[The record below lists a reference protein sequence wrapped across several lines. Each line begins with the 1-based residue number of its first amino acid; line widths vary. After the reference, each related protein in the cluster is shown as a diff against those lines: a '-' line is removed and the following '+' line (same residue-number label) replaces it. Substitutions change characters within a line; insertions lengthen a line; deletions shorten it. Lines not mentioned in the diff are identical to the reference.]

1 MSVVDQIRSLF
12 SSSDS
17 APAGT
22 SGPMVEHLASMI
34 GSSGGLPALLQKF
47 RDAGLGG
54 AVDSWIGKGA
64 NVPLSGQHVESALGS
79 DTIRAMAQK
88 LGMNP
93 DQASSGLAALLPQ
106 MVDKLTPNG
115 TMPEHGM
122 LEQALN
128 ALKSKLPN

>member
-12 SSSDS
+12 SGSDS

-47 RDAGLGG
+47 RDAGLSG

-64 NVPLSGQHVESALGS
+64 NVPLSSQHVESALGS

-88 LGMNP
+88 LGLNP
-93 DQASSGLAALLPQ
+93 DQASSSLAALLPH

-122 LEQALN
+122 LEQALK
-128 ALKSKLPN
+128 AVKSKLPN